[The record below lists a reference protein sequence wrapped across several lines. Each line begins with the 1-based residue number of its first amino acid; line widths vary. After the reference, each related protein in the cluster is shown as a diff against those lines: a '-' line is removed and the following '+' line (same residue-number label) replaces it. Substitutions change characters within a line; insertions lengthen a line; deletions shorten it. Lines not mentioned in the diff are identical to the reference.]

1 MNVATDIIHL
11 SGAAS
16 LVPGLSVAFKLA
28 IMIIQTVQVCRLD
41 TYVSSTKFFHNSQI
55 SKRNTARLQ
64 YLAHLVAESLI
75 SIAENME
82 GKWDDAPVGLKI
94 KLDEFEA

>member
-1 MNVATDIIHL
+1 MNVATDIIRL

-41 TYVSSTKFFHNSQI
+41 TYVS
-55 SKRNTARLQ
+55 
-64 YLAHLVAESLI
+64 HLVAES
-75 SIAENME
+75 SYQHRKKYGREM
-82 GKWDDAPVGLKI
+82 G
-94 KLDEFEA
+94 